1 MFVLTSAF
9 NNYWKNDIRWC
20 TMVFGNGKT
29 KHAEKY
35 TATVE
40 ICDFVFIYGLV
51 QFVVWLRLKDT
62 I

>member
-1 MFVLTSAF
+1 
-9 NNYWKNDIRWC
+9 
-20 TMVFGNGKT
+20 MVFGNGKT

-51 QFVVWLRLKDT
+51 QFGVWLRLKDT